1 MLLAPLV
8 FLLGFGLTGA
18 LAGAIYS
25 RSWRSDRSVL
35 ADAAIG
41 AVGWVAVWLLSWFLS
56 GEWPSPLW
64 TVRQGV
70 IAVILSI
77 GVAHL
82 ITVRRR
88 SGGRDRLMDRS
99 ALEKAESDGSPGRD

>member
-8 FLLGFGLTGA
+8 FLLVFGLTGA
-18 LAGAIYS
+18 LAGAIYF
-25 RSWRSDRSVL
+25 RSWRRDRSL
-35 ADAAIG
+35 LTDSAIG
-41 AVGWVAVWLLSWFLS
+41 AVGWVAVWLVSWFLL

-70 IAVILSI
+70 VAVVLSI

-82 ITVRRR
+82 ITVRRV
-88 SGGRDRLMDRS
+88 SGGRKGSIDGG
-99 ALEKAESDGSPGRD
+99 ALENTDSYVVPGRD

>member
-1 MLLAPLV
+1 MLLAPLF
-8 FLLGFGLTGA
+8 FLLVFGLTGA
-18 LAGAIYS
+18 LADAIYS
-25 RSWRSDRSVL
+25 RSWRRNRGVL
-35 ADAAIG
+35 ADAGIG
-41 AVGWVAVWLLSWFLS
+41 AAGWAAVWLLSWLLS
-56 GEWPSPLW
+56 RDWPSPLW

-99 ALEKAESDGSPGRD
+99 TLGKAESDGIPGD